1 MFTEHVL
8 VSGGVA
14 RVKRYTDSL
23 KLGTH
28 QSGTICRCF
37 KYSVDFDQ
45 INEMSANR
53 IKSGADVGI

>member
-1 MFTEHVL
+1 MLSGYSHVFLFDELTGSMLSAVTEHVL

-37 KYSVDFDQ
+37 
-45 INEMSANR
+45 
-53 IKSGADVGI
+53 